1 MNLNEKNLKVGLQ
14 FFDGLG
20 VQSLVHNGRLL
31 RGDLGAHVDCPRYQ
45 HCRVSTAG
53 VNTPCTLLLSPAPP
67 CPLPTSLLE

>member
-1 MNLNEKNLKVGLQ
+1 MKVDLQ
-14 FFDGLG
+14 FLDGLS

-31 RGDLGAHVDCPRYQ
+31 RGDLGAHVDWPRYQ